1 MAPAIAPASIPASA
15 ERTSRLTEANRKLF
29 RGSAAEVHNW
39 MTDEEILGTI
49 DCNFNVE
56 SCIPT
61 VDGREYPE
69 NRLWLRSDNRDH
81 LGTFGNRRQ
90 VIQPVDFVR
99 YFRDFCDKSGKAIS
113 LDVVG
118 TPDNGKTFYMA
129 SKLLDANLQ
138 GLMEEHSGKGFS
150 IQKDVDKADRT
161 DAWLIITDYYGE
173 SSAPRGLVFL
183 NELVCANGMTRRSE
197 SRLAGLTHL
206 RKQNGADVSK
216 AIFAALEEVEVYQQ
230 LKERLINVQI
240 TPEFARNCIRAFYRP
255 TSADTASA
263 KKADKLIHL
272 WENELIGGDL
282 PTRHNTAWGLL
293 QAVTQYTTH
302 NHIGDGE
309 GAQGRAF
316 KSLLDGA
323 RARESRTFVD
333 HLQAQLA
340 AV

>member
-1 MAPAIAPASIPASA
+1 MSPAIAPAFAPANA
-15 ERTSRLTEANRKLF
+15 EPSRLTEADRKLF
-29 RGSAAEVHNW
+29 RGSAAEVHAW

-49 DCNFNVE
+49 GCNFNVE
-56 SCIPT
+56 SCIPI

-69 NRLWLRSDNRDH
+69 SRLWLRSDNRDH

-129 SKLLDANLQ
+129 SKLLNSNLEA
-138 GLMEEHSGKGFS
+138 LMEEHKGKGFG
-150 IQKDVDKADRT
+150 IKDDVDAADRT

-197 SRLAGLTHL
+197 SKLAGLNHL
-206 RKQNGADVSK
+206 KKQNGTDVSR
-216 AIFAALEEVEVYQQ
+216 AILTALEEVEVYQK
-230 LKERLINVQI
+230 LKERLIN
-240 TPEFARNCIRAFYRP
+240 TPISQDFARNCIRSFYRP
-255 TSADTASA
+255 AKGEDGAAA

-272 WENELIGGDL
+272 FENELIGGDL
-282 PTRHNTAWGLL
+282 ATRYNTAWGLL

-316 KSLLDGA
+316 KSLLDGP
-323 RARESRTFVD
+323 RARESRGFAD
-333 HLQAQLA
+333 FLQGQLA